1 MVGAFI
7 LLAVPEALK
16 FLAIPDTVAAPMR
29 QIIYGALLILF
40 MFVRPEG
47 ILGRARARPPGM
59 SAAAPDP
66 VASQGV
72 SQGLRRHS
80 GRATTAASTLRRD

>member
-1 MVGAFI
+1 MILGGTERLAGPCVGALI

-29 QIIYGALLILF
+29 QILYGALLILF

-47 ILGRARARPPGM
+47 ILGRARARR
-59 SAAAPDP
+59 AA
-66 VASQGV
+66 
-72 SQGLRRHS
+72 
-80 GRATTAASTLRRD
+80 

>member
-1 MVGAFI
+1 MRPKV

-16 FLAIPDTVAAPMR
+16 FLAIPDAVAAPMR

-47 ILGRARARPPGM
+47 ILGRARARPRP
-59 SAAAPDP
+59 
-66 VASQGV
+66 
-72 SQGLRRHS
+72 
-80 GRATTAASTLRRD
+80 